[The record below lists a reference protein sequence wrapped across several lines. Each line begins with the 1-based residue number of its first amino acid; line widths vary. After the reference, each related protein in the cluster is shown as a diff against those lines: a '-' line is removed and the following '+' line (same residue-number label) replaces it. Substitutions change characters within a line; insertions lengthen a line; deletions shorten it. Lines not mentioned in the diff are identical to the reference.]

1 MAYFEQIVVSIF
13 DLEIRYDGGAPQS
26 NHQMKTNQS
35 LDQMT
40 TSAVN
45 RVFQGGRSWR
55 AFRHQTAS
63 PLVAE

>member
-1 MAYFEQIVVSIF
+1 
-13 DLEIRYDGGAPQS
+13 
-26 NHQMKTNQS
+26 MKTNQS